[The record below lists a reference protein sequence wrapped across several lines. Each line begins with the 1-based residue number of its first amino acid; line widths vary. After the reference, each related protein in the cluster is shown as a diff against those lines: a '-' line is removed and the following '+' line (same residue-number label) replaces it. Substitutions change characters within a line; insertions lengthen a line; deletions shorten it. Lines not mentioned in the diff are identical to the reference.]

1 MAISDTYAV
10 QYLLEGTQSGNP
22 HILWQEQVD
31 GGGGYVTQV
40 GDVEIQLQ
48 HYQSRTGRHLTLRFQ
63 SHMDEFYLHEPSSV
77 GWLGRRKYSS
87 EDERS
92 LAEMLQRLMLMAEQQ
107 INSRRETAIQNPE
120 QVRERLYR
128 RLLFEQPATLQEQK
142 T

>member
-10 QYLLEGTQSGNP
+10 RYLLEGTQSGNP
-22 HILWQEQVD
+22 HILWREQVD
-31 GGGGYVTQV
+31 DGSGYETQV

-48 HYQSRTGRHLTLRFQ
+48 HYHCRTGSHLMLRFRNQ
-63 SHMDEFYLHEPSSV
+63 MDEFYLREPSSV

-92 LAEMLQRLMLMAEQQ
+92 LAEMLQRLMSMVAQQ
-107 INSRRETAIQNPE
+107 INSRRERAIEHPE

-128 RLLFEQPATLQEQK
+128 RMLFE
-142 T
+142 